1 MSSLAN
7 LAIFFWLDSCLL
19 VSVLSCFCG
28 MPFSS
33 NTAAIEVVL
42 TTFVVDVI
50 VAVRVSSTLEFLS
63 IFSADDASA
72 SSFFAK
78 SVTFC
83 SVGSP
88 SNAKVEEP

>member
-1 MSSLAN
+1 MSSFAN
-7 LAIFFWLDSCLL
+7 LAIRFWLDSGLL
-19 VSVLSCFCG
+19 VSVLCCFCG

-42 TTFVVDVI
+42 TTFVVDVT
-50 VAVRVSSTLEFLS
+50 VAVRFSSTLEFLS
-63 IFSADDASA
+63 TFSADDASA

-88 SNAKVEEP
+88 GNAKGEEP

>member
-1 MSSLAN
+1 MSSFAN
-7 LAIFFWLDSCLL
+7 LAIRFWLDSGLL
-19 VSVLSCFCG
+19 VSVLSCLCG

-33 NTAAIEVVL
+33 NTAFIEVVF
-42 TTFVVDVI
+42 TIFVVDVI
-50 VAVRVSSTLEFLS
+50 VAVRFSSTLEFLS
-63 IFSADDASA
+63 TFSADDASA

>member
-1 MSSLAN
+1 MSSFAN
-7 LAIFFWLDSCLL
+7 LAIRFWLDSDLL
-19 VSVLSCFCG
+19 VSVLCCFCG

-42 TTFVVDVI
+42 TTFVVDVT
-50 VAVRVSSTLEFLS
+50 VAVRFSSTLEFLS
-63 IFSADDASA
+63 TFSADDASA

-88 SNAKVEEP
+88 SNAKAEES